1 MRIRGLGLGV
11 LSALTAFMLAACS
24 SGPTDMETRGP
35 RVAGSFTELIQQ
47 FRDAEKLSALEK
59 DVLERSEKSGRLEA
73 ADYEEAYN
81 HLRRCMATRSLTLP
95 VSKLSSGLYEVI
107 PPDSLKGAEIDNWVD
122 EYSKCSEGT
131 IKVIE
136 TLYRA
141 QQTNPD
147 LLTDGAQVAV
157 SCLVRSGHLPAD
169 YTKEKFQKLVRE
181 ADDPSRDSIPFDLD
195 DPDVK
200 SCLNGAGFAFS
211 AG

>member
-1 MRIRGLGLGV
+1 MRIRGLSLGG
-11 LSALTAFMLAACS
+11 LSALTALLLAGCS
-24 SGPTDMETRGP
+24 SGPTAMETDGP
-35 RVAGSFTELIQQ
+35 RVAESFTELVRQ
-47 FRDAEKLSALEK
+47 FRDTEKLSAFEN
-59 DVLERSEKSGRLEA
+59 DVLERAEKSGRLEA

-95 VSKLSSGLYEVI
+95 VSKLSSGLYEVT
-107 PPDSLKGAEIDNWVD
+107 PPDSLEGAQIDKWVD
-122 EYSKCSEGT
+122 EYYKCSGGT

-147 LLTDGAQVAV
+147 LSTDGTQVAV
-157 SCLVRSGHLPAD
+157 SCLIRSGHLPAD
-169 YTKEKFQKLVRE
+169 YTKEQFRKLIHE
-181 ADDPSRDSIPFDLD
+181 ADDLSRDSFPFDLD

-211 AG
+211 LG